1 MSNSTGRRP
10 YPARRLSISSI
21 GGDSLLLAQVV
32 LLRRLGVAHLVG
44 CAFGDHSAFG
54 EGIDDGA
61 VIEHDPHEVLDQA
74 HGESE
79 VGLQSRHEAEQTAGL
94 LRVHPGA
101 RLVQQEE
108 PRPAHDAPADLGAP
122 LPAERE
128 DAGTHIQEWE
138 LEASAVRTV
147 EHLRNDTAKIDRLD
161 LRLGSG
167 EVVVDVVV
175 RNLAGHKLPTAYPL
189 RRAWLHVTLRDQ
201 DGGVLFESGAMRPDG
216 SIAGNDNDA
225 DPGSFEP
232 HHAEISAPDQ
242 VQIYESIIVDHA
254 DRVTT
259 ALLRGVRY
267 AKDNRLLPEGFS
279 KASAPGD
286 VAVLGAAAGDPN
298 FEAGSDT
305 VRYRVPVG
313 ADVSSVT
320 VSARLLFQTIGYRW
334 ARNLADY
341 DAFETNRFVGYYEAN
356 AAESAVVLAAA
367 EAEARLIRTEDRK

>member
-1 MSNSTGRRP
+1 
-10 YPARRLSISSI
+10 
-21 GGDSLLLAQVV
+21 
-32 LLRRLGVAHLVG
+32 
-44 CAFGDHSAFG
+44 
-54 EGIDDGA
+54 
-61 VIEHDPHEVLDQA
+61 
-74 HGESE
+74 
-79 VGLQSRHEAEQTAGL
+79 
-94 LRVHPGA
+94 
-101 RLVQQEE
+101 
-108 PRPAHDAPADLGAP
+108 
-122 LPAERE
+122 
-128 DAGTHIQEWE
+128 
-138 LEASAVRTV
+138 V